1 MGRIANRVVLGCI
14 GDDYTGSSD
23 LANALTRA
31 GLRTVQ
37 TIGVPADDLELP
49 AADAVVVALKSRSIP
64 AQEAVAM
71 ARPARAWLKARGVR
85 HIMFKVCS
93 TFDSTDKG
101 NIGPVMDALRDD
113 ETADGGGGLVLVNC
127 AFPENRR
134 TIYFGN
140 LFVGDVPLNESS
152 MKDHPLNP
160 MHDADLVRVLGRQSR
175 ARIGLV
181 PLSDV
186 DRGADAIRGRMRAL
200 AAQGYGAAVIDS
212 VFDRDLAAVGRAA
225 LDTALTVGASGLGI
239 GLARALIEDGSVEPA
254 GSSDW
259 NPAPLGGPIAALSGS
274 CSAATLE
281 QVARAGRWAQVLRLD
296 AQALAAGP
304 EEARRAI
311 AWALARL
318 DGGPVLIASSAPP
331 GEVQAL
337 QARFGREAGGRAI
350 EDGLAAIAQGLVEAG
365 VRRLIVA
372 GGETSGAVVDQLGLA
387 AFAIGPEIAPGVPVL
402 RTVGGRGPQ
411 MMLALKSGNFGGPD
425 FFADAAKLM
434 P

>member
-1 MGRIANRVVLGCI
+1 VNRIVLGCI

-31 GLRTVQ
+31 GLRTIQ
-37 TIGVPADDLELP
+37 TIGVPADDLQLL

-64 AQEAVAM
+64 ASEAVAM
-71 ARPARAWLKARGVR
+71 ARPARAWLKARGAR

-113 ETADGGGGLVLVNC
+113 ETSDGGGDGLVLVNC

-152 MKDHPLNP
+152 MQDHPLNP
-160 MHDADLVRVLGRQSR
+160 MHDANLVRVLGRQSR
-175 ARIGLV
+175 TRIGLV

-186 DRGADAIRGRMRAL
+186 DRGQDTIQARMRAL
-200 AAQGYGAAVIDS
+200 AAEGYGAAVIDS
-212 VFDRDLAAVGRAA
+212 VFDRDLAPIGRAA
-225 LDTALTVGASGLGI
+225 LATALTVGASGLGI
-239 GLARALIEDGSVEPA
+239 GLARALVEDGSVQPS
-254 GSSDW
+254 GGSDW
-259 NPAPLGGPIAALSGS
+259 NTAPVGGPIAALSGS
-274 CSAATLE
+274 CSAATLD
-281 QVARAGRWAQVLRLD
+281 QVARAERWAQVLRLD
-296 AQALAAGP
+296 TQALAAGP

-318 DGGPVLIASSAPP
+318 NDGPVLIASSAPP
-331 GEVQAL
+331 EQVQAL
-337 QARFGREAGGRAI
+337 QARFGREEGGRAI
-350 EDGLAAIAQGLVEAG
+350 EDGMAVIARGLAEAG

-372 GGETSGAVVDQLGLA
+372 GGETSGAVVDKLGLA

-411 MMLALKSGNFGGPD
+411 MVLALKSGNFGGPD
-425 FFADAAKLM
+425 FFADATRLM